1 MNLVDE
7 YLRQRIVAVFELKK
21 LSMFKFGLFLSIIG
35 AVWLGV
41 VFWQAEKVSESF
53 NLEPAQTVTLDI
65 MLPGSGIAFYKIFIP
80 DFTGDALFV
89 QILDSNENI
98 LVDKRIETK
107 MAVNYFDFDYGG
119 KYTLKATNLS
129 KDTKIIEVEVGD
141 MNITEMRIP
150 GIIMIIGLL
159 IIIISFF
166 RKLQNYRTAQP
177 EENIS

>member
-1 MNLVDE
+1 
-7 YLRQRIVAVFELKK
+7 
-21 LSMFKFGLFLSIIG
+21 MFKIGLILTIIG

-41 VFWQAEKVSESF
+41 IFWQTEKISESF

-65 MLPGSGIAFYKIFIP
+65 MLQDSGIAFYKIFMP
-80 DFTGDALFV
+80 DFAGDAVFV

-107 MAVNYFDFDYGG
+107 MAVNYFDFDYSG

-129 KDTKIIEVEVGD
+129 EDTKIIEIEFGD

-159 IIIISFF
+159 LIIFSFF

>member
-1 MNLVDE
+1 
-7 YLRQRIVAVFELKK
+7 
-21 LSMFKFGLFLSIIG
+21 MFKIGLILTIIG

-53 NLEPAQTVTLDI
+53 NLESAQTVTVDI
-65 MLPGSGIAFYKIFIP
+65 MLQDSGIAFYKIFIP
-80 DFTGDALFV
+80 NFAGDAVFV

-107 MAVNYFDFDYGG
+107 MAVNYFDFDYSG

-129 KDTKIIEVEVGD
+129 EDAKIIEVQLGD
-141 MNITEMRIP
+141 MNITEIRIP

-159 IIIISFF
+159 IILISFF

>member
-1 MNLVDE
+1 
-7 YLRQRIVAVFELKK
+7 
-21 LSMFKFGLFLSIIG
+21 MFKVGLILTIIG
-35 AVWLGV
+35 TVWLGV
-41 VFWQAEKVSESF
+41 VFWQTEKVSESF
-53 NLEPAQTVTLDI
+53 NLEPAQTITLDI
-65 MLPGSGIAFYKIFIP
+65 MLQDSGIAFYKIFIP
-80 DFTGDALFV
+80 NFAGDAVFV

-98 LVDKRIETK
+98 LEDKRIETK
-107 MAVNYFDFDYGG
+107 MAVNYIDFDYSG

-129 KDTKIIEVEVGD
+129 EDTKIIEIEFGD

-150 GIIMIIGLL
+150 GMIMIIGLL

>member
-1 MNLVDE
+1 M
-7 YLRQRIVAVFELKK
+7 KK
-21 LSMFKFGLFLSIIG
+21 LSTFKIGLILTIIG

-41 VFWQAEKVSESF
+41 VFWQAERVSESF
-53 NLEPAQTVTLDI
+53 NLEPAQTVTVNI
-65 MLPGSGIAFYKIFIP
+65 MLEDSGIAFYKIFSP
-80 DFTGDALFV
+80 NFAGNVVFV

-107 MAVNYFDFDYGG
+107 MAVNYFDYDYNG
-119 KYTLKATNLS
+119 KYSLKATNLS
-129 KDTKIIEVEVGD
+129 EDTKIIEVEFGD

-150 GIIMIIGLL
+150 GIMMIIGLL

>member
-1 MNLVDE
+1 M
-7 YLRQRIVAVFELKK
+7 KK
-21 LSMFKFGLFLSIIG
+21 LSIFKFGLILTIIG

-41 VFWQAEKVSESF
+41 IFWQTEKVSESF

-65 MLPGSGIAFYKIFIP
+65 MLQDSGIVFYKIFMP
-80 DFTGDALFV
+80 DFAGDAVFV

-98 LVDKRIETK
+98 LVDKIIETK
-107 MAVNYFDFDYGG
+107 MAVNYFDFDYSG

-129 KDTKIIEVEVGD
+129 GDTKIIEVEFGD
-141 MNITEMRIP
+141 MNISEMRIP

-159 IIIISFF
+159 IIIFSFF

>member
-1 MNLVDE
+1 LN
-7 YLRQRIVAVFELKK
+7 K
-21 LSMFKFGLFLSIIG
+21 LSLFKIGLILTIIG

-41 VFWQAEKVSESF
+41 VFWQAEKVSESY

-65 MLPGSGIAFYKIFIP
+65 MLQNSGIAFYKIFIP
-80 DFTGDALFV
+80 NFVGDSVFI

-98 LVDKRIETK
+98 LEDKQIETK
-107 MAVNYFDFDYGG
+107 LAVNYFNFDYSG

-129 KDTKIIEVEVGD
+129 EDVKIIEVEFGD

-150 GIIMIIGLL
+150 GIMMIIGLL